1 MREFSES
8 VSNPLASAV
17 PAFATKPS
25 PQRELVDVTLVENFT
40 V

>member
-1 MREFSES
+1 VASEVS
-8 VSNPLASAV
+8 V
-17 PAFATKPS
+17 FATKPG